1 MLPSGWGDGN
11 SAMTDDNCQSV
22 AWNAEARISC
32 EFAFKCPKAWGCL
45 EPTADEGVRHCPEC
59 DRDVHLALTE
69 ADFRRHAD
77 EGHCV
82 AVRVLQVNVPK
93 EDRKEVFMVG
103 NAEVPYNAHLK
114 SL

>member
-1 MLPSGWGDGN
+1 M
-11 SAMTDDNCQSV
+11 
-22 AWNAEARISC
+22 AWNDEAKISC
-32 EFAFKCPKAWGCL
+32 AFRFKCPKVWDNL
-45 EPTADEGVRHCPEC
+45 QPTQHEGIRHCPEC

-82 AVRVLQVNVPK
+82 AVRVLQARVP
-93 EDRKEVFMVG
+93 EGDRIEVLMVG
-103 NAEVPYNAHLK
+103 NVRAPYNAHLK